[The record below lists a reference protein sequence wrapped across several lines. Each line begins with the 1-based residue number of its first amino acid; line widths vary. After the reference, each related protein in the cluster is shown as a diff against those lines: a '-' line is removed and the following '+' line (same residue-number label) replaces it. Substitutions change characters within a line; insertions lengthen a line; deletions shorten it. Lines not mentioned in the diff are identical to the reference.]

1 MGRWHG
7 RGGLPH
13 RGSLGAGLRAS
24 LSKLLIRG
32 VLPSATAVGTLN
44 WFLRLAG
51 SFSVPV
57 LRLVAGVSA
66 AVAVGLLAHMAVDK
80 LSEPRG
86 EPDRLAKD
94 VVDMARA
101 LHLDHRYRAVIDYRT
116 WASRL
121 LQRLGQPQAR
131 AELGEMALHASR
143 VEGDQMAQ
151 ASILIDDLGYNLFL
165 MGPIERAVANIE
177 DGMVLLDSLLPDP
190 EALVEPDPL
199 CVVLLVKARRHLA
212 AIKADTR
219 DFAGARSVLQAAIID
234 AQALSTPWRQ
244 IALAKLQY
252 AAAYILDKEL
262 TARVSTNG
270 QLALDGPTIR
280 KLEDAIGGCREAI
293 IVFRAAANL
302 DWEARTASLLPELLR
317 RSAPGWKV
325 REAEE
330 QAKAIRQQQACYR
343 KTLQD

>member
-1 MGRWHG
+1 VCRPSGQG
-7 RGGLPH
+7 A
-13 RGSLGAGLRAS
+13 SALG
-24 LSKLLIRG
+24 
-32 VLPSATAVGTLN
+32 
-44 WFLRLAG
+44 
-51 SFSVPV
+51 
-57 LRLVAGVSA
+57 
-66 AVAVGLLAHMAVDK
+66 
-80 LSEPRG
+80 
-86 EPDRLAKD
+86 
-94 VVDMARA
+94 
-101 LHLDHRYRAVIDYRT
+101 
-116 WASRL
+116 
-121 LQRLGQPQAR
+121 
-131 AELGEMALHASR
+131 
-143 VEGDQMAQ
+143 GDQ
-151 ASILIDDLGYNLFL
+151 G
-165 MGPIERAVANIE
+165 RH
-177 DGMVLLDSLLPDP
+177 
-190 EALVEPDPL
+190 
-199 CVVLLVKARRHLA
+199 ARFR
-212 AIKADTR
+212 R
-219 DFAGARSVLQAAIID
+219 RPQCPSGAIID